1 MNGRF
6 LHIARNT
13 FRECLRE
20 PIFLIL
26 ALTACVLIGAL
37 PGMTLFVFREQ
48 QKLVTDSG
56 MAATLL
62 FGLIVAVM
70 CAARTVAAEIRGG
83 TSLLVLSKP
92 VNRTVF
98 MTAKLSGVL
107 LATAAFWFLC
117 STSTLIAERVA
128 TDQFRFDLRAMSI
141 FFASLVAGC
150 LYGGLRNYFAQAS
163 FCAAAVTGLL
173 VAVPVGALI
182 IRILFLTQGAPGFHW
197 ELLPALVLLLQAVL
211 VFGAVAVAVATR
223 LDWTGTLI
231 LCSAVFVV
239 GLMSDYL
246 IGRHADESI
255 LAAFL
260 YAIVPNWQLFWM
272 ADALA
277 AEQLIPLRYV
287 IWASG
292 YAALL
297 VGLFAA
303 LASIMFSG
311 REVGDQG

>member
-26 ALTACVLIGAL
+26 ALTACVLIGTL

-48 QKLVTDSG
+48 RKLVTDSG

-107 LATAAFWFLC
+107 LATAVFWFLC
-117 STSTLIAERVA
+117 ATSTLIAVRVA
-128 TDQFRFDLRAMSI
+128 TDQFRFDMRAMAL
-141 FFASLVAGC
+141 FFAALVAGC
-150 LYGGLRNYFAQAS
+150 LYGGLRNYFTQAS
-163 FCAAAVTGLL
+163 FCAAAVRGLL
-173 VAVPVGALI
+173 VGIPTGALI
-182 IRILFLTQGAPGFHW
+182 IRVLFLFQGAPGFHW
-197 ELLPALVLLLQAVL
+197 ELLPALHLLLLAVL

-231 LCSAVFVV
+231 LCSALFVV

-246 IGRHADESI
+246 IGRHAADNV

-260 YAIVPNWQLFWM
+260 YTIVPNWQLFWM

-277 AEQLIPLRYV
+277 VDQVIPLRYV
-287 IWASG
+287 AWASG

-303 LASIMFSG
+303 LAAILFSG

>member
-37 PGMTLFVFREQ
+37 PGMTLFVFREH
-48 QKLVTDSG
+48 QKLVTDSA
-56 MAATLL
+56 MATTLL

-92 VNRTVF
+92 VNRTTF
-98 MTAKLSGVL
+98 ITAKLAGIL
-107 LATAAFWFLC
+107 LAAAVFWFLC
-117 STSTLIAERVA
+117 ACATLIALRVA
-128 TDQFRFDLRAMSI
+128 TDEFRIDLRSMGMFYGA
-141 FFASLVAGC
+141 LVAGC

-163 FCAAAVTGLL
+163 FCATAVTGLL
-173 VAVPVGALI
+173 VCLPGCALLIGILSAVGN
-182 IRILFLTQGAPGFHW
+182 GPGFHW
-197 ELLPALVLLLQAVL
+197 DLAPALILLLYAVL
-211 VFGAVAVAVATR
+211 VFGSAAVALATR

-231 LCSAVFVV
+231 LCSGLFVL

-246 IGRHADESI
+246 IGRHAASNP
-255 LAAFL
+255 LAAL
-260 YAIVPNWQLFWM
+260 AYAVIPNWQLFWM

-277 AEQLIPLRYV
+277 AEQVIPARYV
-287 IWASG
+287 LWSSG
-292 YAALL
+292 YTVLL
-297 VGLFAA
+297 IGLFAL
-303 LASIMFSG
+303 LAAMLFSG